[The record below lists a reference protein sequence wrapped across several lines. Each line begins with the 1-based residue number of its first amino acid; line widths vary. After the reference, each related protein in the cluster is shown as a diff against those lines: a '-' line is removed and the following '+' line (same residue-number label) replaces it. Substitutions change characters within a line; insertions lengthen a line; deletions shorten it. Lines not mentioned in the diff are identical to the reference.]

1 MNDDDGYIDHQVD
14 QEMDEVAAALLED
27 DIANQRLLNAQ
38 ILAPNSNHQQYPF
51 KNTSRFHQV
60 G

>member
-1 MNDDDGYIDHQVD
+1 MNNDNGYIDQEVD

-27 DIANQRLLNAQ
+27 DVANQRLLNAQ
-38 ILAPNSNHQQYPF
+38 ITAPNSDQYPLED
-51 KNTSRFHQV
+51 TGRFHQV